1 MSDEGRTGLVSIADV
16 DGGMVIKFTGPEN
29 EAAGATAPHA
39 ASSSSSTFVIGDV
52 EGSAIL
58 RFLTTGSVKAPDS
71 GVARFPVKAA
81 QGQSYGDT

>member
-1 MSDEGRTGLVSIADV
+1 MSGEGRTGLVSIADV

-39 ASSSSSTFVIGDV
+39 ASSNSTFVIGDV

-71 GVARFPVKAA
+71 GVARLPVKAA

>member
-39 ASSSSSTFVIGDV
+39 ASSSSTFVIGDV

-71 GVARFPVKAA
+71 GVARLPVKAA